1 MKGKAVMFGAGN
13 IGRGFIGQL
22 FSESGYEVVFVDVVQ
37 EFEIALCRRL
47 KLLEGGVLAHRFAV
61 AFCVRNNGRIA
72 HRGFHRREAIQHFSD
87 LGFLDQAFF
96 WNFA

>member
-1 MKGKAVMFGAGN
+1 MKRFL
-13 IGRGFIGQL
+13 L
-22 FSESGYEVVFVDVVQ
+22 FLA
-37 EFEIALCRRL
+37 ALAIVPMGL
-47 KLLEGGVLAHRFAV
+47 TAQQTFKVSKTKKPGI
-61 AFCVRNNGRIA
+61 IA